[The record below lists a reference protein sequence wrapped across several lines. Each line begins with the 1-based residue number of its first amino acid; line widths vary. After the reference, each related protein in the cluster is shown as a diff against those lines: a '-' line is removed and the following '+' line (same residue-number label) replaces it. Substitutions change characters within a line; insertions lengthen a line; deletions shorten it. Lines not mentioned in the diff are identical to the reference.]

1 MAIQETTQG
10 VDAKDARIKELTEE
24 NELLFEQLHVVQEE
38 LEKYYHK
45 LKDCEQRKGSNAD
58 AGGTVVVIPP
68 QAGEALTEN
77 LKLRAL
83 VAQQQAALQVEGTN
97 SLAARL
103 GEMLINGVSSA
114 GSFIALPVRL
124 RRMWKALDQ
133 TVPPAA
139 LGGKSF
145 QKVLDAHAA
154 GGSEAVEKLLDSV
167 FLSPVMRA
175 DAYTA
180 LARQVMLTD
189 ARQAADLARLAW
201 ATDPRPY
208 RLKWLA
214 FRLHEADDA
223 INAEALL
230 DMLPADIS
238 MSDSENR
245 QAARL
250 RQEAKQER
258 ARQAQKA
265 TEASRTEAMQ
275 LQATM
280 AKLKQTAE
288 ESKKQQEAL
297 AAQLHTQKEEI
308 KKQQTDAAAQLN
320 KQREEHKQELAQ
332 RDKRI
337 VELQKAADQVR
348 QEIAQAREAQAALQR
363 QMDAQKKESDA
374 LALRTALML
383 KNMLTQFEPD
393 TAVLS
398 RVMRIVMGA
407 AANKQA

>member
-1 MAIQETTQG
+1 MATQATPQG
-10 VDAKDARIKELTEE
+10 ADAKDARIKELAEE

-45 LKDCEQRKGSNAD
+45 LKDCEQRKGSSTD

-68 QAGEALTEN
+68 QAGEALAEN

-83 VAQQQAALQVEGTN
+83 VMQQQAALQVESTN

-103 GEMLINGVSSA
+103 GEMLIHGVSSA
-114 GSFIALPVRL
+114 GAFIALPLKL
-124 RRMWKALDQ
+124 RQMWKALDQ

-154 GGSEAVEKLLDSV
+154 GGSEAVEKLLDSA

-175 DAYTA
+175 NAYTA

-201 ATDPRPY
+201 ETDPRPY

-230 DMLPADIS
+230 DMLPGDIS
-238 MSDSENR
+238 MSDSEER

-250 RQEAKQER
+250 RQESKQKR
-258 ARQAQKA
+258 VQQAQKA

-280 AKLKQTAE
+280 AKLKQAAE
-288 ESKKQQEAL
+288 ESKRQREAL

-320 KQREEHKQELAQ
+320 KQREGHKQELARLNSQ
-332 RDKRI
+332 LS
-337 VELQKAADQVR
+337 ELKKTADQAR
-348 QEIAQAREAQAALQR
+348 QEAVRAREAQAAQQR
-363 QMDAQKKESDA
+363 QVEAQKKESDA
-374 LALRTALML
+374 LVVQTALML
-383 KNMLTQFEPD
+383 KNMLTQFESE
-393 TAVLS
+393 TSLLS
-398 RVMRIVMGA
+398 RVMRIVMGTA
-407 AANKQA
+407 ASK

>member
-1 MAIQETTQG
+1 MAVQETTQG
-10 VDAKDARIKELTEE
+10 ADAKDARIKELTEE

-45 LKDCEQRKGSNAD
+45 LKECEQRKGSGASVD
-58 AGGTVVVIPP
+58 GSVAVIPP
-68 QAGEALTEN
+68 QAGEALAEN

-83 VAQQQAALQVEGTN
+83 VAQQQAALQVESTN

-103 GEMLINGVSSA
+103 GEMLIHGVSSA
-114 GSFIALPVRL
+114 GAFIALPLKL
-124 RRMWKALDQ
+124 RQMWKALDQ

-175 DAYTA
+175 NAYTA

-201 ATDPRPY
+201 ETDPRPY

-230 DMLPADIS
+230 DMLPGDIS
-238 MSDSENR
+238 MSDSEER

-250 RQEAKQER
+250 RQEAKRER
-258 ARQAQKA
+258 AQQAQKMMKA
-265 TEASRTEAMQ
+265 SQSEAGQ
-275 LQATM
+275 LQAAM
-280 AKLKQTAE
+280 AKLKQAAE

-297 AAQLHTQKEEI
+297 AAQLS
-308 KKQQTDAAAQLN
+308 
-320 KQREEHKQELAQ
+320 KQREEHKQELARLNSQ
-332 RDKRI
+332 LP
-337 VELQKAADQVR
+337 ELKKAADQAR
-348 QEIAQAREAQAALQR
+348 QEAARAREAQAALQR
-363 QMDAQKKESDA
+363 QMEAQKKESDA
-374 LALRTALML
+374 LAVQTALML

-398 RVMRIVMGA
+398 QVMRIVMGTA
-407 AANKQA
+407 ASK

>member
-1 MAIQETTQG
+1 MAVQETTQG
-10 VDAKDARIKELTEE
+10 ADAKDARIKELTEE

-45 LKDCEQRKGSNAD
+45 LKECEQRKGSGASD
-58 AGGTVVVIPP
+58 DGSVAVIPP
-68 QAGEALTEN
+68 QANEALAEN

-83 VAQQQAALQVEGTN
+83 VMQQQAALQVESTN

-103 GEMLINGVSSA
+103 GEMLIHGVSSA
-114 GSFIALPVRL
+114 GAFIALPLKL
-124 RRMWKALDQ
+124 RQMWKALDQ

-145 QKVLDAHAA
+145 QKVLNAHAA

-175 DAYTA
+175 NAYTA

-201 ATDPRPY
+201 ETDPRPY

-223 INAEALL
+223 INAEALM
-230 DMLPADIS
+230 DMLPDDIS
-238 MSDSENR
+238 MSDSEER
-245 QAARL
+245 QVARL
-250 RQEAKQER
+250 RQEAKRER
-258 ARQAQKA
+258 AQRAQKMMKA
-265 TEASRTEAMQ
+265 SQGEAGQ
-275 LQATM
+275 LVTM
-280 AKLKQTAE
+280 AKLKQAAE
-288 ESKKQQEAL
+288 ESKTQQEAL
-297 AAQLHTQKEEI
+297 AAQLS
-308 KKQQTDAAAQLN
+308 
-320 KQREEHKQELAQ
+320 KQREEHKQELARLNSQ
-332 RDKRI
+332 LT
-337 VELQKAADQVR
+337 ELKKAADQAR
-348 QEIAQAREAQAALQR
+348 QEAARAREAQAAQQR
-363 QMDAQKKESDA
+363 QMEAQKKESDA
-374 LALRTALML
+374 LAVQTALML
-383 KNMLTQFEPD
+383 KNMLTQFESE
-393 TAVLS
+393 TSLLS

>member
-1 MAIQETTQG
+1 MATQATPQG
-10 VDAKDARIKELTEE
+10 ADAKDARIKELAEE

-45 LKDCEQRKGSNAD
+45 LKDCEQRKGSSTD

-68 QAGEALTEN
+68 QAGEALAEN

-83 VAQQQAALQVEGTN
+83 VAQQQAALQVESTN

-103 GEMLINGVSSA
+103 GEMLIKGVSSA

-175 DAYTA
+175 NAYTA

-189 ARQAADLARLAW
+189 ARQAADLARLACE
-201 ATDPRPY
+201 TDPRPY

-238 MSDSENR
+238 MSDSEER
-245 QAARL
+245 QATRL

-297 AAQLHTQKEEI
+297 AAQFNKQKEEI
-308 KKQQTDAAAQLN
+308 KKQQTDAAVQLN
-320 KQREEHKQELAQ
+320 KQREEHKQELARLNSQ
-332 RDKRI
+332 LT
-337 VELQKAADQVR
+337 ELKKATDQAR
-348 QEIAQAREAQAALQR
+348 QEAVRARDAQAALQR
-363 QMDAQKKESDA
+363 KMEAQKMESDA
-374 LALRTALML
+374 LAVQTAHML
-383 KNMLTQFEPD
+383 QTLLTRFESDKP
-393 TAVLS
+393 VLS
-398 RVMRIVMGA
+398 QVMRVVMGA
-407 AANKQA
+407 SASK

>member
-1 MAIQETTQG
+1 MATQETPQDTE
-10 VDAKDARIKELTEE
+10 DKDARIKELTEE
-24 NELLFEQLHVVQEE
+24 NELLSEQLHVVQEE

-45 LKDCEQRKGSNAD
+45 LKDCEQRKGSGAD
-58 AGGTVVVIPP
+58 AGSSVVVIPP
-68 QAGEALTEN
+68 QASEALAEN

-83 VAQQQAALQVEGTN
+83 VAQQQAALQVESTN

-103 GEMLINGVSSA
+103 GEMLLKGVSSA
-114 GSFIALPVRL
+114 GSLIALPVRL

-154 GGSEAVEKLLDSV
+154 GGNEAVEKLLDSV

-175 DAYTA
+175 NAYTT

-201 ATDPRPY
+201 ETDPRPY

-238 MSDSENR
+238 MSDSEER

-250 RQEAKQER
+250 RQEAKRER

-275 LQATM
+275 LQVTM
-280 AKLKQTAE
+280 AKLKQAAE
-288 ESKKQQEAL
+288 ESKKQQEAS
-297 AAQLHTQKEEI
+297 T
-308 KKQQTDAAAQLN
+308 AQLN
-320 KQREEHKQELAQ
+320 KQREEHKQELARLNSQ
-332 RDKRI
+332 LT
-337 VELQKAADQVR
+337 ELKKAADQAR
-348 QEIAQAREAQAALQR
+348 QDAARAREAQAALQR

-407 AANKQA
+407 AVNKQA

>member
-1 MAIQETTQG
+1 MATQATPQG
-10 VDAKDARIKELTEE
+10 ADAKDARIKELAEE

-45 LKDCEQRKGSNAD
+45 LKDCEQRKGSSTD

-68 QAGEALTEN
+68 QAGEALAEN

-83 VAQQQAALQVEGTN
+83 VAQQQAALQVESTN

-103 GEMLINGVSSA
+103 GEMLIKGVSSA

-175 DAYTA
+175 NAYTA

-201 ATDPRPY
+201 ETDPRPY

-230 DMLPADIS
+230 DMLPGDIS
-238 MSDSENR
+238 MSDSEER

-250 RQEAKQER
+250 RQEAKRER
-258 ARQAQKA
+258 AQQAQK
-265 TEASRTEAMQ
+265 TMKTSQSEAGQ
-275 LQATM
+275 LQAAMTT
-280 AKLKQTAE
+280 LKTAAA

-297 AAQLHTQKEEI
+297 AAQLS
-308 KKQQTDAAAQLN
+308 
-320 KQREEHKQELAQ
+320 KQREEHRQELARLNSQ
-332 RDKRI
+332 LT
-337 VELQKAADQVR
+337 ELKKAADQAR
-348 QEIAQAREAQAALQR
+348 QEAVRTRDAQATLQR
-363 QMDAQKKESDA
+363 QMEAQKKESDA
-374 LALRTALML
+374 LALQTALML

-398 RVMRIVMGA
+398 QVMRIVMGTA
-407 AANKQA
+407 ASK

>member
-1 MAIQETTQG
+1 MATQATPQG
-10 VDAKDARIKELTEE
+10 ADAKDARIKELAEE

-45 LKDCEQRKGSNAD
+45 LKDCEQRKGSSTD

-68 QAGEALTEN
+68 QAEEALAEN

-83 VAQQQAALQVEGTN
+83 VAQQQAALQVESTN

-103 GEMLINGVSSA
+103 GEMLITGGSSA
-114 GSFIALPVRL
+114 GAFIALPVRL

-175 DAYTA
+175 NAYTA

-201 ATDPRPY
+201 ETDPRPY

-238 MSDSENR
+238 MSDSEER

-250 RQEAKQER
+250 RQDAKRER
-258 ARQAQKA
+258 AQQAHKA
-265 TEASRTEAMQ
+265 TEASRTEATQ

-280 AKLKQTAE
+280 EKLKQAAE
-288 ESKKQQEAL
+288 EGKKQQEAL
-297 AAQLHTQKEEI
+297 VVQLHTQKEEI
-308 KKQQTDAAAQLN
+308 KKQQADAAVQLN
-320 KQREEHKQELAQ
+320 KQREEHKQELARLNSQ
-332 RDKRI
+332 LT
-337 VELQKAADQVR
+337 ELKKAADQAR
-348 QEIAQAREAQAALQR
+348 QEAVRTRDAQAALQR
-363 QMDAQKKESDA
+363 QMDAQKMESDA
-374 LALRTALML
+374 LAVQTAHML
-383 KNMLTQFEPD
+383 QTLLTRFESDKP
-393 TAVLS
+393 VLS
-398 RVMRIVMGA
+398 QVMRVVMGA
-407 AANKQA
+407 SANK

>member
-1 MAIQETTQG
+1 MATQATPQG
-10 VDAKDARIKELTEE
+10 TEDKDAHIKELAEE

-45 LKDCEQRKGSNAD
+45 LKDCEQRKGSSTD
-58 AGGTVVVIPP
+58 AGGSIVVIPP
-68 QAGEALTEN
+68 QAGEALAEN

-83 VAQQQAALQVEGTN
+83 VAQQQAALQVEHTN

-103 GEMLINGVSSA
+103 GGMLIKGVSSA
-114 GSFIALPVRL
+114 GAFIALPLKL
-124 RRMWKALDQ
+124 RQMWKALDQ

-175 DAYTA
+175 NAYTA

-201 ATDPRPY
+201 ETDPRPY

-238 MSDSENR
+238 MSDSEER

-250 RQEAKQER
+250 RQEAKRER

-280 AKLKQTAE
+280 AKLKQAAE

-320 KQREEHKQELAQ
+320 KQREGHNQELARLNSQ
-332 RDKRI
+332 LT
-337 VELQKAADQVR
+337 ELKKTADQAR
-348 QEIAQAREAQAALQR
+348 QEAVRAREAQAAQQR
-363 QMDAQKKESDA
+363 QVEAQKKESDA
-374 LALRTALML
+374 LAVQTAHML
-383 KNMLTQFEPD
+383 QTLLTRFESDKP
-393 TAVLS
+393 VLS
-398 RVMRIVMGA
+398 QVMRVVMGA
-407 AANKQA
+407 SANK

>member
-1 MAIQETTQG
+1 MATQATPQG
-10 VDAKDARIKELTEE
+10 ADAKDARIKELAEE

-45 LKDCEQRKGSNAD
+45 LKDCEQRKGSSTD

-68 QAGEALTEN
+68 QAGEALAEN

-83 VAQQQAALQVEGTN
+83 VAQQQAALQVESTN

-103 GEMLINGVSSA
+103 GEMLIKGVSSA

-175 DAYTA
+175 NAYTA

-201 ATDPRPY
+201 ETDPRPY

-230 DMLPADIS
+230 DMLPGDIS
-238 MSDSENR
+238 MSDSEER

-250 RQEAKQER
+250 RQEAKRER
-258 ARQAQKA
+258 AQQAQK
-265 TEASRTEAMQ
+265 TMKTSQSEAGQ
-275 LQATM
+275 LQAAMTT
-280 AKLKQTAE
+280 LKTAAA

-297 AAQLHTQKEEI
+297 AAQLS
-308 KKQQTDAAAQLN
+308 
-320 KQREEHKQELAQ
+320 KQREEHRQELARLNSQ
-332 RDKRI
+332 LT
-337 VELQKAADQVR
+337 ELKKAADQAR
-348 QEIAQAREAQAALQR
+348 QEAVRARDAQAALQR
-363 QMDAQKKESDA
+363 QMNAQKMESDA
-374 LALRTALML
+374 LAVQTAHML
-383 KNMLTQFEPD
+383 QTLLTRFESDKP
-393 TAVLS
+393 VLS
-398 RVMRIVMGA
+398 QVMRVVMGA
-407 AANKQA
+407 SANK

>member
-1 MAIQETTQG
+1 MATQATPQG
-10 VDAKDARIKELTEE
+10 ADAKDARIKELAEE

-45 LKDCEQRKGSNAD
+45 LKDCEQRKGSSTD

-68 QAGEALTEN
+68 QAGEALAEN

-83 VAQQQAALQVEGTN
+83 VAQQQAALQVESTN

-103 GEMLINGVSSA
+103 GEMLIKGVSSA

-175 DAYTA
+175 NAYTA

-201 ATDPRPY
+201 ETDPRPY

-238 MSDSENR
+238 MSDSEER

-250 RQEAKQER
+250 RQEAKRER
-258 ARQAQKA
+258 AQQAQK
-265 TEASRTEAMQ
+265 TMKTSQSEAGQ
-275 LQATM
+275 LQAAMTT
-280 AKLKQTAE
+280 LKTAAA

-297 AAQLHTQKEEI
+297 AAQLS
-308 KKQQTDAAAQLN
+308 
-320 KQREEHKQELAQ
+320 KQREEHRQELARLNSQ
-332 RDKRI
+332 LT
-337 VELQKAADQVR
+337 ELKKAADQAR
-348 QEIAQAREAQAALQR
+348 QEAVRARDAQAALQR
-363 QMDAQKKESDA
+363 QMNAQKMESDA
-374 LALRTALML
+374 LAVQTAHML
-383 KNMLTQFEPD
+383 QTLLTRFESDKP
-393 TAVLS
+393 VLS
-398 RVMRIVMGA
+398 QVMRVVMGA
-407 AANKQA
+407 SANK

>member
-1 MAIQETTQG
+1 MAVQETTQG
-10 VDAKDARIKELTEE
+10 AGAKDARIKELTEE

-45 LKDCEQRKGSNAD
+45 LKECEQRKGSGASD
-58 AGGTVVVIPP
+58 DGSVAVIPP
-68 QAGEALTEN
+68 QANEALAEN

-83 VAQQQAALQVEGTN
+83 VMQQQAALQVESTN

-103 GEMLINGVSSA
+103 GETLIHGVSSA
-114 GSFIALPVRL
+114 GAFIALPLKL
-124 RRMWKALDQ
+124 RQMWKALDQ

-175 DAYTA
+175 NAYTA

-201 ATDPRPY
+201 ETDPRPY

-230 DMLPADIS
+230 DMLPDDIS
-238 MSDSENR
+238 MSDSEER

-250 RQEAKQER
+250 RQEAKRER
-258 ARQAQKA
+258 AQQAQKMMKA
-265 TEASRTEAMQ
+265 SQSEAGQ
-275 LQATM
+275 LQAAM
-280 AKLKQTAE
+280 AKLKQAAE

-297 AAQLHTQKEEI
+297 AAQLS
-308 KKQQTDAAAQLN
+308 
-320 KQREEHKQELAQ
+320 KQREEHKQELARLNSQ
-332 RDKRI
+332 LP
-337 VELQKAADQVR
+337 ELKKAADQAR
-348 QEIAQAREAQAALQR
+348 QEAARAREAQAALQR
-363 QMDAQKKESDA
+363 QMEAQKKESDA
-374 LALRTALML
+374 LAVQTAHML
-383 KNMLTQFEPD
+383 QTLLTRFESDKP
-393 TAVLS
+393 VLS
-398 RVMRIVMGA
+398 QVMRVVMGA
-407 AANKQA
+407 SASK

>member
-10 VDAKDARIKELTEE
+10 VDAKDARITELMEE

-45 LKDCEQRKGSNAD
+45 LKNCEQRKGSNAD

-68 QAGEALTEN
+68 QAGEALAEN

-83 VAQQQAALQVEGTN
+83 VAQQQAALQVESTN

-103 GEMLINGVSSA
+103 GEMLIKGVSSA
-114 GSFIALPVRL
+114 GSLIALPVRL

-154 GGSEAVEKLLDSV
+154 GGNEAVEKLLDSV

-175 DAYTA
+175 NAYTT

-201 ATDPRPY
+201 ETDPRPY

-238 MSDSENR
+238 MSDSEDR

-250 RQEAKQER
+250 RQEAKRER

-288 ESKKQQEAL
+288 ESKRQREAL
-297 AAQLHTQKEEI
+297 AVQLHTQKEEI
-308 KKQQTDAAAQLN
+308 KKQQTDATVQLN
-320 KQREEHKQELAQ
+320 KQREAHKQELARLNSQ
-332 RDKRI
+332 LT
-337 VELQKAADQVR
+337 ELKKAADQAR
-348 QEIAQAREAQAALQR
+348 QEAVRARDAQAALQR
-363 QMDAQKKESDA
+363 QMNAQKMESDA
-374 LALRTALML
+374 LAVQTAHML
-383 KNMLTQFEPD
+383 QTLLTRFESDKP
-393 TAVLS
+393 VLS
-398 RVMRIVMGA
+398 QVMRVVMGA
-407 AANKQA
+407 SANK

>member
-1 MAIQETTQG
+1 MAVQEAMQG
-10 VDAKDARIKELTEE
+10 ADAKDARIKELTEE

-45 LKDCEQRKGSNAD
+45 LKDCEQRKGSGAD
-58 AGGTVVVIPP
+58 AGSSVVVIPP
-68 QAGEALTEN
+68 QASEALAEN

-83 VAQQQAALQVEGTN
+83 VTQQQAALQVESTN

-103 GEMLINGVSSA
+103 GEMLIKGVSSA

-175 DAYTA
+175 NAYTA
-180 LARQVMLTD
+180 LARQVLLTD

-201 ATDPRPY
+201 ETDPRPY

-238 MSDSENR
+238 MSDSEER

-250 RQEAKQER
+250 RQEAKRER

-275 LQATM
+275 LQVTM
-280 AKLKQTAE
+280 AKLKQAAE
-288 ESKKQQEAL
+288 ESKKQQEAS
-297 AAQLHTQKEEI
+297 T
-308 KKQQTDAAAQLN
+308 AQLN
-320 KQREEHKQELAQ
+320 KQREEHKQELARLNSQ
-332 RDKRI
+332 LT
-337 VELQKAADQVR
+337 ELKKAADQAR
-348 QEIAQAREAQAALQR
+348 QDAARAREAQAALQR

-407 AANKQA
+407 TVNKQA

>member
-1 MAIQETTQG
+1 MAVQETTQG
-10 VDAKDARIKELTEE
+10 ADAKDARIKELTEE

-45 LKDCEQRKGSNAD
+45 LKECEQRKGSNAD

-68 QAGEALTEN
+68 QAGEALAEN

-83 VAQQQAALQVEGTN
+83 VVQQQAALQVESTN

-103 GEMLINGVSSA
+103 GEMLIHGVSSA
-114 GSFIALPVRL
+114 GAFIALPLKL
-124 RRMWKALDQ
+124 RQMWKALDQ

-154 GGSEAVEKLLDSV
+154 GGSEAVEKLLDSA

-175 DAYTA
+175 NAYTA

-201 ATDPRPY
+201 ETDPRPY

-214 FRLHEADDA
+214 FRLHEADDV

-230 DMLPADIS
+230 DMLPDDIS
-238 MSDSENR
+238 MSDSEER

-250 RQEAKQER
+250 RQEAKRER

-265 TEASRTEAMQ
+265 TEASRAEAMQ

-288 ESKKQQEAL
+288 ESKRQREAL
-297 AAQLHTQKEEI
+297 AVQLHTQKEEI
-308 KKQQTDAAAQLN
+308 KKQQTDATVQLN
-320 KQREEHKQELAQ
+320 KQREAHKQELARLNSQ
-332 RDKRI
+332 LT
-337 VELQKAADQVR
+337 ELKKAADQAR
-348 QEIAQAREAQAALQR
+348 QEAVRARDAQAALQR
-363 QMDAQKKESDA
+363 QMNAQKMESDA
-374 LALRTALML
+374 LAVQTAHML
-383 KNMLTQFEPD
+383 QTLLTRFESDKP
-393 TAVLS
+393 VLS
-398 RVMRIVMGA
+398 QVMRVVMGA
-407 AANKQA
+407 SANK

>member
-1 MAIQETTQG
+1 MAVQETTQRRA
-10 VDAKDARIKELTEE
+10 DAKDARIKELTEE

-45 LKDCEQRKGSNAD
+45 LKECEQRKGSNAD

-68 QAGEALTEN
+68 QAGEALAEN

-83 VAQQQAALQVEGTN
+83 VVQQQAALQVESTN

-103 GEMLINGVSSA
+103 GEMLIHGVSSA
-114 GSFIALPVRL
+114 GAFIALPLKL
-124 RRMWKALDQ
+124 RQMWKALDQ

-154 GGSEAVEKLLDSV
+154 GGSEAVEKLLDSA

-175 DAYTA
+175 NAYTA

-201 ATDPRPY
+201 ETDPRPY

-214 FRLHEADDA
+214 FRLHEADDV

-230 DMLPADIS
+230 DMLPDDIS
-238 MSDSENR
+238 MSDSEER

-250 RQEAKQER
+250 RQEAKRER

-288 ESKKQQEAL
+288 ESKRQREAL
-297 AAQLHTQKEEI
+297 AVQLHTQKEEI
-308 KKQQTDAAAQLN
+308 KKQQTDATVQLN
-320 KQREEHKQELAQ
+320 KQREAHKQELARLNSQ
-332 RDKRI
+332 LT
-337 VELQKAADQVR
+337 ELKKAADQAR
-348 QEIAQAREAQAALQR
+348 QEAVRARDAQAALQR
-363 QMDAQKKESDA
+363 QMNAQKMESDA
-374 LALRTALML
+374 LAVQTAHML
-383 KNMLTQFEPD
+383 QTLLTRFESDKP
-393 TAVLS
+393 VLS
-398 RVMRIVMGA
+398 QVMRVVMGA
-407 AANKQA
+407 SANK

>member
-1 MAIQETTQG
+1 MAVQETTQST
-10 VDAKDARIKELTEE
+10 DAKDARIKELTEE

-45 LKDCEQRKGSNAD
+45 LKDCEQRKGSGAD
-58 AGGTVVVIPP
+58 AGGSVVVIPP
-68 QAGEALTEN
+68 QAGEALAEN

-83 VAQQQAALQVEGTN
+83 VAQQQAALQVESTN

-103 GEMLINGVSSA
+103 GRMLITGVSSA

-139 LGGKSF
+139 LGGRSF

-154 GGSEAVEKLLDSV
+154 GGAEAVEKLLDSV

-175 DAYTA
+175 NAYTA
-180 LARQVMLTD
+180 LARQIMLTD
-189 ARQAADLARLAW
+189 ARQAAELARLAW
-201 ATDPRPY
+201 ETDPQPY

-214 FRLHEADDA
+214 FRLYDA
-223 INAEALL
+223 GDALNAEALL
-230 DMLPADIS
+230 DMLPAGS
-238 MSDSENR
+238 SLSDSEER

-250 RQEAKQER
+250 RQEAERER
-258 ARQAQKA
+258 ARQAGETMKA
-265 TEASRTEAMQ
+265 SQNEAGQ
-275 LQATM
+275 LRATM
-280 AKLKQTAE
+280 TKLKQAAE
-288 ESKKQQEAL
+288 ESKKQQEA
-297 AAQLHTQKEEI
+297 AT
-308 KKQQTDAAAQLN
+308 AQLN
-320 KQREEHKQELAQ
+320 KERSERKQELAQ

-337 VELQKAADQVR
+337 AELQKAADQAR
-348 QEIAQAREAQAALQR
+348 QEAARTREAQAALQGR
-363 QMDAQKKESDA
+363 MDAQKKESDA

-398 RVMRIVMGA
+398 RVMRIVMGTA
-407 AANKQA
+407 AGK

>member
-1 MAIQETTQG
+1 MAVQETTQG
-10 VDAKDARIKELTEE
+10 ADAKDARIKELTEE

-45 LKDCEQRKGSNAD
+45 LKECEQRKGSGASD
-58 AGGTVVVIPP
+58 DGSVAVIPP
-68 QAGEALTEN
+68 QANEALAEN

-83 VAQQQAALQVEGTN
+83 VMQQQAALQVESTN

-103 GEMLINGVSSA
+103 GEILIKGVSSA
-114 GSFIALPVRL
+114 GAFIALPLKL
-124 RRMWKALDQ
+124 RQMWKALDQ

-145 QKVLDAHAA
+145 QKVLNAHAA

-175 DAYTA
+175 NAYTA

-189 ARQAADLARLAW
+189 AHQAADLARLAW
-201 ATDPRPY
+201 ETDPRPY

-230 DMLPADIS
+230 DMLPDDIS
-238 MSDSENR
+238 MSDSEER

-250 RQEAKQER
+250 RQEAKRER
-258 ARQAQKA
+258 AQQAQKMMKA
-265 TEASRTEAMQ
+265 SQSEAGQ
-275 LQATM
+275 LQAAM
-280 AKLKQTAE
+280 AKLKQAAE

-297 AAQLHTQKEEI
+297 AAQLS
-308 KKQQTDAAAQLN
+308 
-320 KQREEHKQELAQ
+320 KQREEHKQELARLNSQ
-332 RDKRI
+332 LP
-337 VELQKAADQVR
+337 ELKKAADQAR
-348 QEIAQAREAQAALQR
+348 QEAARAREAQAALQR
-363 QMDAQKKESDA
+363 QMEAQKKESDA
-374 LALRTALML
+374 LAVQTAHML
-383 KNMLTQFEPD
+383 QTLLTRFESDKP
-393 TAVLS
+393 VLS
-398 RVMRIVMGA
+398 QVMRVVMGA
-407 AANKQA
+407 SASK

>member
-1 MAIQETTQG
+1 MATQATPQG
-10 VDAKDARIKELTEE
+10 TEDKDARIKELTEE

-68 QAGEALTEN
+68 QAGEALAEN

-83 VAQQQAALQVEGTN
+83 VAQQQAALQVESTN

-103 GEMLINGVSSA
+103 GEMLIKGVSSA
-114 GSFIALPVRL
+114 GAFIALPLKL
-124 RRMWKALDQ
+124 RQMWKALDQ

-175 DAYTA
+175 NAYTA

-189 ARQAADLARLAW
+189 ARQAAALARLAW
-201 ATDPRPY
+201 ETDPRPY

-214 FRLHEADDA
+214 FRMHEANDA

-250 RQEAKQER
+250 RQEAKRER

-280 AKLKQTAE
+280 AKLKQAAE

-337 VELQKAADQVR
+337 VELQKAADQIR
-348 QEIAQAREAQAALQR
+348 QEVAQAREAQAALQR

-407 AANKQA
+407 ASNR

>member
-1 MAIQETTQG
+1 MATQETPQDTE
-10 VDAKDARIKELTEE
+10 DKDARIKELTEE

-45 LKDCEQRKGSNAD
+45 LKDCEQRKGSGAD
-58 AGGTVVVIPP
+58 AGSSVVVIPP
-68 QAGEALTEN
+68 QASEALAEN

-83 VAQQQAALQVEGTN
+83 VTQQQAALQVESTN

-103 GEMLINGVSSA
+103 GEMLIKGVSSA

-175 DAYTA
+175 NAYTA
-180 LARQVMLTD
+180 LARQVLLTD
-189 ARQAADLARLAW
+189 ARQAADFARLAW
-201 ATDPRPY
+201 ETDPRPY

-230 DMLPADIS
+230 DILPADIS
-238 MSDSENR
+238 MSDSEER

-250 RQEAKQER
+250 RQEAKRER
-258 ARQAQKA
+258 TRQAQKA

-280 AKLKQTAE
+280 AKLKQAAA
-288 ESKKQQEAL
+288 ESKKQQEAST
-297 AAQLHTQKEEI
+297 AH
-308 KKQQTDAAAQLN
+308 LN
-320 KQREEHKQELAQ
+320 KQREEHKQELARLNSQ
-332 RDKRI
+332 LA
-337 VELQKAADQVR
+337 ELKKAADQAR
-348 QEIAQAREAQAALQR
+348 QEAARAREAQAALQR
-363 QMDAQKKESDA
+363 QMDAQKKASDA

-407 AANKQA
+407 TANK

>member
-1 MAIQETTQG
+1 MAVQETTQG
-10 VDAKDARIKELTEE
+10 ADAKDARIKALTEE

-45 LKDCEQRKGSNAD
+45 LKECEQRKGSGASD
-58 AGGTVVVIPP
+58 DGSVAVIPP
-68 QAGEALTEN
+68 QANEALAEN

-83 VAQQQAALQVEGTN
+83 VMQQQAALQVESTN

-103 GEMLINGVSSA
+103 GETLIHGVSSA
-114 GSFIALPVRL
+114 GAFIALPLKL
-124 RRMWKALDQ
+124 RQMWKALDQ

-175 DAYTA
+175 NAYTA

-201 ATDPRPY
+201 ETDPRPY

-230 DMLPADIS
+230 DMLPDDIS
-238 MSDSENR
+238 MSDSEER

-250 RQEAKQER
+250 RQEAKRER
-258 ARQAQKA
+258 AQQAQKMMKA
-265 TEASRTEAMQ
+265 SQSEAGQ
-275 LQATM
+275 LQAAM
-280 AKLKQTAE
+280 AKLKQAAE

-297 AAQLHTQKEEI
+297 AAQLS
-308 KKQQTDAAAQLN
+308 
-320 KQREEHKQELAQ
+320 KQREEHKQELARLNSQ
-332 RDKRI
+332 LP
-337 VELQKAADQVR
+337 ELKKAADQAR
-348 QEIAQAREAQAALQR
+348 QEAARAREAQAALQR
-363 QMDAQKKESDA
+363 QMEAQKKESDA
-374 LALRTALML
+374 LAVQTAHML
-383 KNMLTQFEPD
+383 QTLLTRFESDKP
-393 TAVLS
+393 VLS
-398 RVMRIVMGA
+398 QVMRVVMGA
-407 AANKQA
+407 SASK

>member
-1 MAIQETTQG
+1 MAVQETTQG
-10 VDAKDARIKELTEE
+10 ADAKDARIKELTEE

-45 LKDCEQRKGSNAD
+45 LKECKQRKGSNAD

-68 QAGEALTEN
+68 QVGEALAEN

-83 VAQQQAALQVEGTN
+83 VAQQQAALQVESTN

-103 GEMLINGVSSA
+103 GEMLIKGVSSA
-114 GSFIALPVRL
+114 GAFIALPLKL
-124 RRMWKALDQ
+124 RQMWKALDQ

-175 DAYTA
+175 NAYTA

-201 ATDPRPY
+201 ETDPQPY

-238 MSDSENR
+238 MSDSEER

-250 RQEAKQER
+250 RQEAKRER

-308 KKQQTDAAAQLN
+308 KKQQTDAAAQLS
-320 KQREEHKQELAQ
+320 KQREGHNQELARLNSQ
-332 RDKRI
+332 LT
-337 VELQKAADQVR
+337 ELKKTADQAR
-348 QEIAQAREAQAALQR
+348 QEAARARDAQAALQR
-363 QMDAQKKESDA
+363 KMDAQKMESDA
-374 LALRTALML
+374 LAVQTAHML
-383 KNMLTQFEPD
+383 QTLLTRFESDKP
-393 TAVLS
+393 VLS
-398 RVMRIVMGA
+398 QVMRVVMGA
-407 AANKQA
+407 SASK

>member
-1 MAIQETTQG
+1 MAVQETTQG
-10 VDAKDARIKELTEE
+10 ADAKDARIKELTEE

-45 LKDCEQRKGSNAD
+45 LKECEQRKGSGASD
-58 AGGTVVVIPP
+58 DGSVVVIPP
-68 QAGEALTEN
+68 QANEALAEN

-83 VAQQQAALQVEGTN
+83 VMQQQAALQVESTN

-103 GEMLINGVSSA
+103 GEMLIHGVSSA
-114 GSFIALPVRL
+114 GAFIALPLKL
-124 RRMWKALDQ
+124 RQMWKALDQ

-175 DAYTA
+175 NAYTA

-201 ATDPRPY
+201 ETDPRPY

-223 INAEALL
+223 INAEALM
-230 DMLPADIS
+230 DMLPDDIS
-238 MSDSENR
+238 MSDSEER
-245 QAARL
+245 QVARL
-250 RQEAKQER
+250 RQEAKRER
-258 ARQAQKA
+258 AQRAQKMMKA
-265 TEASRTEAMQ
+265 SQGEAGQ
-275 LQATM
+275 LVTM
-280 AKLKQTAE
+280 AKLKQAAE

-297 AAQLHTQKEEI
+297 AAQLS
-308 KKQQTDAAAQLN
+308 
-320 KQREEHKQELAQ
+320 KQREEHKQELARLNSQ
-332 RDKRI
+332 LT
-337 VELQKAADQVR
+337 ELKKAADQAR
-348 QEIAQAREAQAALQR
+348 QEAARAREAQAALQR
-363 QMDAQKKESDA
+363 QMEAQKKESDA
-374 LALRTALML
+374 LAVQTALML
-383 KNMLTQFEPD
+383 KNMLTQFESE
-393 TAVLS
+393 TSLLS

>member
-1 MAIQETTQG
+1 MATQATPQG
-10 VDAKDARIKELTEE
+10 ADAKDARIKELAEE

-45 LKDCEQRKGSNAD
+45 LKECKQRKGSSTD

-68 QAGEALTEN
+68 QAGEALAEN

-83 VAQQQAALQVEGTN
+83 VAQQQAALQVESTN

-103 GEMLINGVSSA
+103 GEMLIKGVSSA

-175 DAYTA
+175 NAYTA

-201 ATDPRPY
+201 ETDPRPY

-230 DMLPADIS
+230 DMLPGDIS
-238 MSDSENR
+238 MSDSEER

-250 RQEAKQER
+250 RQEAKRER
-258 ARQAQKA
+258 AQQAQK
-265 TEASRTEAMQ
+265 TMKTSQSEAGQ
-275 LQATM
+275 LQAAMTT
-280 AKLKQTAE
+280 LKTAAA

-297 AAQLHTQKEEI
+297 AAQLS
-308 KKQQTDAAAQLN
+308 
-320 KQREEHKQELAQ
+320 KQREEHRQELARLNSQ
-332 RDKRI
+332 LT
-337 VELQKAADQVR
+337 ELKKAADQAR
-348 QEIAQAREAQAALQR
+348 QEAVRTRDAQATLQR
-363 QMDAQKKESDA
+363 QMEAQKKESDA
-374 LALRTALML
+374 LALQTALML

-398 RVMRIVMGA
+398 QVMRIVMGTA
-407 AANKQA
+407 ASK

>member
-1 MAIQETTQG
+1 MAVQETTQG
-10 VDAKDARIKELTEE
+10 ADAKDARIKELTEE

-45 LKDCEQRKGSNAD
+45 LQDCKQRKGSGAD

-68 QAGEALTEN
+68 QAGEALAEN

-83 VAQQQAALQVEGTN
+83 VAQQQAALQVESTN

-103 GEMLINGVSSA
+103 GEMLIHGVSSA
-114 GSFIALPVRL
+114 GAFIALPLKL
-124 RRMWKALDQ
+124 RQMWKALDQ

-154 GGSEAVEKLLDSV
+154 GGCEAVEKLLDSV

-175 DAYTA
+175 NAYTA

-201 ATDPRPY
+201 ETDPRPY

-238 MSDSENR
+238 MSDSEER

-250 RQEAKQER
+250 RQEAKRER

-275 LQATM
+275 LQVTM
-280 AKLKQTAE
+280 AKLKQAAE
-288 ESKKQQEAL
+288 ESKKQQEAS
-297 AAQLHTQKEEI
+297 T
-308 KKQQTDAAAQLN
+308 AQLN
-320 KQREEHKQELAQ
+320 KQREEHKQELARLNSQ
-332 RDKRI
+332 LT
-337 VELQKAADQVR
+337 ELKKAADQAR
-348 QEIAQAREAQAALQR
+348 QDAARAREAQAALQR

-398 RVMRIVMGA
+398 QVMRIVMGTA
-407 AANKQA
+407 ASK

>member
-1 MAIQETTQG
+1 MAVQETTQG
-10 VDAKDARIKELTEE
+10 ADAKDARIKELTEE

-45 LKDCEQRKGSNAD
+45 LKECEQRKGSGASD
-58 AGGTVVVIPP
+58 DGSVAVIPP
-68 QAGEALTEN
+68 QANEALAEN

-83 VAQQQAALQVEGTN
+83 VMQQQAALQVESTN

-103 GEMLINGVSSA
+103 GETLIHGVSSA
-114 GSFIALPVRL
+114 GAFIALPLKL
-124 RRMWKALDQ
+124 RQMWKALDQ

-145 QKVLDAHAA
+145 QKVLNAHAA

-175 DAYTA
+175 NAYTA

-201 ATDPRPY
+201 ETDPRPY

-230 DMLPADIS
+230 DMLPDDIS
-238 MSDSENR
+238 MSDSEER

-250 RQEAKQER
+250 RQEAKRER
-258 ARQAQKA
+258 AQQAQKMMKA
-265 TEASRTEAMQ
+265 SQSEAGQ
-275 LQATM
+275 LQAAM
-280 AKLKQTAE
+280 AKLKQAAE

-297 AAQLHTQKEEI
+297 AAQLS
-308 KKQQTDAAAQLN
+308 
-320 KQREEHKQELAQ
+320 KQREEHKQELARLNSQ
-332 RDKRI
+332 LP
-337 VELQKAADQVR
+337 ELKKAADQAR
-348 QEIAQAREAQAALQR
+348 QEAARAREAQAALQR
-363 QMDAQKKESDA
+363 QMEAQKKESDA
-374 LALRTALML
+374 LAVQTAHML
-383 KNMLTQFEPD
+383 QTLLTRFESDKP
-393 TAVLS
+393 VLS
-398 RVMRIVMGA
+398 QVMRVVMGA
-407 AANKQA
+407 SASK

>member
-1 MAIQETTQG
+1 MATQATPQG
-10 VDAKDARIKELTEE
+10 ADAKDARIKELAEE

-45 LKDCEQRKGSNAD
+45 LKDCEQRKGSSTD

-68 QAGEALTEN
+68 QAGEALAEN

-83 VAQQQAALQVEGTN
+83 VAQQQAALQVESTN

-103 GEMLINGVSSA
+103 GEMLIKGVSSA

-175 DAYTA
+175 NAYTA

-201 ATDPRPY
+201 ETDPRPY

-230 DMLPADIS
+230 DMLPGDIS
-238 MSDSENR
+238 MSDSEER
-245 QAARL
+245 QATRL

-297 AAQLHTQKEEI
+297 AAQFNKQKEEI
-308 KKQQTDAAAQLN
+308 KKQQTDAAVQLN
-320 KQREEHKQELAQ
+320 KQREEHKQELARLNSQ
-332 RDKRI
+332 LT
-337 VELQKAADQVR
+337 ELKKATDQAR
-348 QEIAQAREAQAALQR
+348 QEAVRARDAQAALQR
-363 QMDAQKKESDA
+363 KMEAQKMESDA
-374 LALRTALML
+374 LAVQTAHML
-383 KNMLTQFEPD
+383 QTLLTRFESDKP
-393 TAVLS
+393 VLS
-398 RVMRIVMGA
+398 QVMRVVMGA
-407 AANKQA
+407 SASK